1 MKNAAA
7 TVTAPPDVVSADT
20 APTVPPARSAAFAV
34 ADQDERK
41 GRSGPRYLWAVA
53 RLGMGW
59 IFLWPFLDKM
69 FGLGHDTPSGKA
81 WINGGNPTKGFL
93 SGAVGPFAGI
103 YHSIAGNDVINVLF
117 MAGLLLIGVCL
128 ILGIAMWPA
137 CIAGATLV
145 VLMWSSSLPPA
156 NDVFMDDHLIFALL
170 LIGLAMIGAGSTLG
184 LGSLWKQTSVVQR
197 FPWLA

>member
-1 MKNAAA
+1 MRSA
-7 TVTAPPDVVSADT
+7 TTVPAPPDVVDADT
-20 APTVPPARSAAFAV
+20 ATTDPPARAAALTA
-34 ADQDERK
+34 ADRHEK
-41 GRSGPRYLWAVA
+41 TGRSGSRYLWAVA

-69 FGLGHDTPSGKA
+69 FGLGHETPSSKA

-117 MAGLLLIGVCL
+117 MVGLLLIGVCL
-128 ILGIAMWPA
+128 LLGIAMWPA
-137 CIAGATLV
+137 CVAGATLV

-156 NDVFMDDHLIFALL
+156 NDVFMDAHIIFALL
-170 LIGLAMIGAGSTLG
+170 LIGLAMIGAGSTFG

>member
-1 MKNAAA
+1 MKSAAA
-7 TVTAPPDVVSADT
+7 TMPAPPDVVGADVATPWPAGPAPQAT
-20 APTVPPARSAAFAV
+20 ADRHEKGGRSA
-34 ADQDERK
+34 
-41 GRSGPRYLWAVA
+41 PRYLWAAA

-69 FGLGHDTPSGKA
+69 FGLGHETPSSKA

-103 YHSIAGNDVINVLF
+103 YHTIAGNDVINVLF
-117 MAGLLLIGVCL
+117 MGGLLLIGVSL
-128 ILGIAMWPA
+128 LLGIAMWPA
-137 CIAGATLV
+137 CVAGATLV
-145 VLMWSSSLPPA
+145 VLMWSASLPPA

-170 LIGLAMIGAGSTLG
+170 LIGLAMIGAGRTFG
-184 LGSLWKQTSVVQR
+184 LARLWTQTSVVER